1 MSAASAITV
10 ASTTTS
16 WIDLRLRQTRLE
28 AEGIVSYEFVS
39 ANDAPL
45 PAFSAGAHID
55 LHLANG
61 MVRSYSLANAPSD
74 ASAGAT
80 ASRYLIAVQR
90 DDAGKGGSA
99 WMHATPRVGDVLRAT
114 PPDNGFALVEDAQRS
129 VLIAGG
135 IGITPV
141 MSMLRRLEA
150 LGRPWR
156 LHYASRSP
164 AQTAFADE
172 IRTLGG
178 EAEFCFGSS
187 RSDRLDIAA
196 IARDA
201 PPDAH
206 LYCCGPPRM
215 IDAFIDACAS
225 RRPET
230 VHFERFAA
238 AGAAATEGGYD
249 VVLRRSG
256 QRLTVTRGKTILDT
270 LLDHAI
276 DVPYAC
282 TAGVCGT
289 CRTPVLDGEPDHRDD
304 FLSDEEKHSNASVM
318 ICCSGSRSKT
328 LVLDL

>member
-1 MSAASAITV
+1 MTAPL
-10 ASTTTS
+10 
-16 WIDLRLRQTRLE
+16 IDLRLRQTRLE
-28 AEGIVSYEFVS
+28 AEGIVSYEFES

-61 MVRSYSLANAPSD
+61 MVRSYSLANAPCGTSLD
-74 ASAGAT
+74 AAPR
-80 ASRYLIAVQR
+80 RYLIAIQH

-99 WMHATPRVGDVLRAT
+99 WMHATPRVGDVLQAT
-114 PPDNGFALVEDAQRS
+114 PPGNDFALAEGARHS
-129 VLIAGG
+129 IFIAGG

-141 MSMLRRLEA
+141 MSMLRRLDA
-150 LGRPWR
+150 LARPWR

-164 AQTAFADE
+164 ARTAFARE
-172 IRTLGG
+172 IRALGG
-178 EAEFCFGSS
+178 EAEFCFGSEGG
-187 RSDRLDIAA
+187 RRLDIAA
-196 IARDA
+196 IVRQA

-206 LYCCGPPRM
+206 LYCCGPARM
-215 IDAFIDACAS
+215 IDAFIEACAP
-225 RRPET
+225 RRPDT

-238 AGAAATEGGYD
+238 ADAPAIEGGYD
-249 VVLRRSG
+249 VLLQHSG
-256 QRLTVTRGKTILDT
+256 QRLAVPPGKSILDT

-289 CRTPVLDGEPDHRDD
+289 CRTTVLAGEPDHRDD
-304 FLSDEEKHSNASVM
+304 FLSDEEKRANTSVM
-318 ICCSGSRSKT
+318 ICCSGSRSQT